1 MPPKPKITK
10 QQILEKALAI
20 VREKGLAALTA
31 KALAGTLGCSTQP
44 VFWHYDSMEAVRA
57 DVFSGAL
64 KVFGKALRRES
75 DCGSRYMALGLNYIR
90 FASEERELFRML
102 FMSDA
107 GKTDLIGAQVEREYV
122 MSIIEETEHITG
134 ESAQTVYKDMW
145 LFSHGIAAMIAAGAA
160 NFSEEELREMLGDVC
175 RGLIAILKNKTI

>member
-31 KALAGTLGCSTQP
+31 KALAETLGCSTQP
-44 VFWHYDSMEAVRA
+44 VFGHYDSMEAVRA
-57 DVFSGAL
+57 DVFSEAL

-122 MSIIEETEHITG
+122 MSVIEETEHITG

>member
-1 MPPKPKITK
+1 
-10 QQILEKALAI
+10 
-20 VREKGLAALTA
+20 
-31 KALAGTLGCSTQP
+31 
-44 VFWHYDSMEAVRA
+44 
-57 DVFSGAL
+57 
-64 KVFGKALRRES
+64 
-75 DCGSRYMALGLNYIR
+75 MALGLNYIR

-122 MSIIEETEHITG
+122 MSVIEETEHITG